1 MQCVQVA
8 SVRWKIPCDDAN
20 WVYYSTSM
28 AWDDYRLVSVQLH
41 TGILPG
47 PGPASYI
54 PLPVANDTSLRRSRS
69 RDLGRSLRKASES
82 RINDFAHF
90 R

>member
-54 PLPVANDTSLRRSRS
+54 PLPVANDTRRSRS
-69 RDLGRSLRKASES
+69 RDLGRSLRRASES

>member
-54 PLPVANDTSLRRSRS
+54 PLPVANDTRRSRS

-82 RINDFAHF
+82 RINDFATF

>member
-1 MQCVQVA
+1 
-8 SVRWKIPCDDAN
+8 
-20 WVYYSTSM
+20 M

-54 PLPVANDTSLRRSRS
+54 PLPVANHHGMIQGGHGLGTWEEALERRP
-69 RDLGRSLRKASES
+69 
-82 RINDFAHF
+82 NPV
-90 R
+90 

>member
-54 PLPVANDTSLRRSRS
+54 PRSDCQWQLEMLQGGHGLGTWEEALERRPNPV
-69 RDLGRSLRKASES
+69 
-82 RINDFAHF
+82 
-90 R
+90 

>member
-1 MQCVQVA
+1 MMRIGCTIALV
-8 SVRWKIPCDDAN
+8 
-20 WVYYSTSM
+20 M

-54 PLPVANDTSLRRSRS
+54 PLPVANDTRRSRS

>member
-28 AWDDYRLVSVQLH
+28 AWDDHRLVSVQLH

-54 PLPVANDTSLRRSRS
+54 PLPVANDTRRSRS
-69 RDLGRSLRKASES
+69 RDLGRSLRRASES

>member
-41 TGILPG
+41 TGIIQMIQGGHGLGTWEEALEGRPN
-47 PGPASYI
+47 
-54 PLPVANDTSLRRSRS
+54 PV
-69 RDLGRSLRKASES
+69 
-82 RINDFAHF
+82 
-90 R
+90 

>member
-28 AWDDYRLVSVQLH
+28 AWDDYRLVRVQLH

-54 PLPVANDTSLRRSRS
+54 PLPVANDTRRSRS

>member
-54 PLPVANDTSLRRSRS
+54 PLPVANDTRRSRS